1 MLARESDRPSVGCN
15 IEPAGCLY
23 AGRAWRAIV
32 VPMTA
37 VDRAR
42 LRPALPQPGA
52 WRRRV
57 GDLALGASPL
67 VVGGLSSVFTVDG
80 LRVWYRTIRRPDW
93 NPPDEVF
100 GPVWTALY
108 VAMGIALVQVVR
120 SDRDRIA
127 RQAGL
132 GLFVVQLVLNFGWS
146 WIFFVNHDLSGA
158 LIEVIALW
166 LAIAATIVAVGRV
179 RTSAAVLLVPYLAW
193 VTFAAA
199 LTAAIWR
206 LNR

>member
-1 MLARESDRPSVGCN
+1 
-15 IEPAGCLY
+15 
-23 AGRAWRAIV
+23 
-32 VPMTA
+32 
-37 VDRAR
+37 
-42 LRPALPQPGA
+42 
-52 WRRRV
+52 
-57 GDLALGASPL
+57 
-67 VVGGLSSVFTVDG
+67 
-80 LRVWYRTIRRPDW
+80 
-93 NPPDEVF
+93 
-100 GPVWTALY
+100 
-108 VAMGIALVQVVR
+108 MGIALVQVVR

-166 LAIAATIVAVGRV
+166 LAIAATIVAFGRV

>member
-1 MLARESDRPSVGCN
+1 
-15 IEPAGCLY
+15 
-23 AGRAWRAIV
+23 
-32 VPMTA
+32 MTA
-37 VDRAR
+37 FDRA
-42 LRPALPQPGA
+42 LPDPASSHPAVWG
-52 WRRRV
+52 RRV
-57 GDLALGASPL
+57 ADLALGATPL
-67 VVGGLSSVFTVDG
+67 VVGGLSSVFTIDG

-93 NPPDEVF
+93 NPPDQVF

-146 WIFFVNHDLSGA
+146 WVFFVNHDLFGA
-158 LIEVIALW
+158 LVEVIALW
-166 LAIAATIVAVGRV
+166 LAIAATIVAFGRV
-179 RTSAAVLLVPYLAW
+179 RTSAAALLVPYLVW